1 MILKTRHGVFPRFY
15 HQHHLMRTLSP
26 ASDVPTLAPLRHDT
40 KNADS
45 LINKEKETTSTSA
58 PITMTSTIP
67 TVVLDTDVVSDN
79 MAARLCTSF
88 LGHVL
93 FLKNQVPL
101 SVLSLVFPLFLC
113 GNM

>member
-1 MILKTRHGVFPRFY
+1 
-15 HQHHLMRTLSP
+15 MRILSP
-26 ASDVPTLAPLRHDT
+26 ASDVPTPALPRHDS
-40 KNADS
+40 KKADS
-45 LINKEKETTSTSA
+45 IVNEEVETTSARTLSIA
-58 PITMTSTIP
+58 VASTVP

-101 SVLSLVFPLFLC
+101 SVPSLVFLSVSAW
-113 GNM
+113 